1 MRTTR
6 WYSDIQAR
14 HNCINRYNLMR
25 QITWQKSISIM
36 VSFYSQCKGLVAIYI
51 MLKTTS
57 LHCLRN
63 ASLKQMVS
71 FSWIWSMLIS
81 GSTILMLYCVIN
93 LRYVT
98 ICTGRVV
105 NRCLS
110 CMHAW
115 FWIRPKTAMICIV
128 IIVSGMRTKIMSGG
142 IVL

>member
-1 MRTTR
+1 M
-6 WYSDIQAR
+6 QAL
-14 HNCINRYNLMR
+14 HNCINRYDLMR

-36 VSFYSQCKGLVAIYI
+36 VSFSVQRDWWLYI
-51 MLKTTS
+51 MFKTTS

-115 FWIRPKTAMICIV
+115 FWIRPKTTMICMV
-128 IIVSGMRTKIMSGG
+128 IIVSGMRTKIMSGE